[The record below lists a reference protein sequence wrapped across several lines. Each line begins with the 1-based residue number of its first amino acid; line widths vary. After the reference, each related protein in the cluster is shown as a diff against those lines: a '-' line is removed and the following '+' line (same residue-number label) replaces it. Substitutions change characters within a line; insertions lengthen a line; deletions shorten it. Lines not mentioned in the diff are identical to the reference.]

1 MFQRINTK
9 FSDSQLIIILGVIIS
24 VFPVCF
30 LIGSLLINLNTLLV
44 CSILIVFFL
53 KEKDF
58 SIFKNKFFVALVLL
72 WISFLINLFF
82 SSNFENSM
90 SRVLGFSRFIILA
103 LSIKFFL
110 ETASQR
116 LQYFVFKVWILI
128 FLIISFDLIFE
139 YILGFNTL
147 GFASYMPGRLSSFLN
162 QELKIGHLYSAFV
175 LLVSIFIYKF
185 YKNHYYFYFSLI
197 TFVIVSLLIGE
208 RANFIRVLSI
218 CSILFFLYD
227 GKYLLKKLII
237 FALLSLSLTAFIT
250 FNEEYSKRFWGQFL
264 RQIIHGPAGKAEVIV
279 EANKSKIKNFFFIT
293 VYGANYNRGYNVFLD
308 NKLFGVGIK
317 NYRNVS
323 NNSKYENE
331 TFRFNK
337 QASSIHPHQV
347 HLEFLAETGLF
358 GYISFIIFIIYS
370 IYHSLKS
377 YLKTKNLIIL
387 ASLLYLIFALM
398 PLIPTGSF
406 FTTFGATLFW
416 INYGFMINHKQNS
429 IFSKTS

>member
-9 FSDSQLIIILGVIIS
+9 FSDSELIIILGVIIS
-24 VFPVCF
+24 VFPICF

-44 CSILIVFFL
+44 CLILITFCL
-53 KEKDF
+53 NEKNF
-58 SIFKNKFFVALVLL
+58 SIFKNKYFVALVLL
-72 WISFLINLFF
+72 WVSFLVNLLF
-82 SSNFENSM
+82 SLNFENSM

-147 GFASYMPGRLSSFLN
+147 GFTSYMPGRLSSFLN

-175 LLVSIFIYKF
+175 LLISIFIYKF

-197 TFVIVSLLIGE
+197 GFVIVSLLIGE

-218 CSILFFLYD
+218 CSILFFFYD
-227 GKYLLKKLII
+227 GKHLLKKSII
-237 FALLSLSLTAFIT
+237 FALLTLSLTTFIAFHK
-250 FNEEYSKRFWGQFL
+250 EYNKRFWGQFL
-264 RQIIHGPAGKAEVIV
+264 KQIVHGPSVSEVIE
-279 EANKSKIKNFFFIT
+279 EANKSNIKNFIFNT

-416 INYGFMINHKQNS
+416 INYGFMINNKQNS
-429 IFSKTS
+429 IFSKIS